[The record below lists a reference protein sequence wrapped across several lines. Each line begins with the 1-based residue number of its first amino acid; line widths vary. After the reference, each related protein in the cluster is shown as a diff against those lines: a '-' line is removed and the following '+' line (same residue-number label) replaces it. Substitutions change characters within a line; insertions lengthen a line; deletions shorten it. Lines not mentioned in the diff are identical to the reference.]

1 MDNYIALASFI
12 GLFNLILAVHWGL
25 SNEYVSQ
32 YLV

>member
-1 MDNYIALASFI
+1 MILALLDI
-12 GLFNLILAVHWGL
+12 VLFNLILAVHWGL